1 MDTERTQVL
10 EMLAAGKLTVA
21 EAEMLLA
28 ALSRPAAEEMPDV
41 ATLKAAAKKDAG
53 GPAAISDS
61 FGPFDRPE
69 GFAPVSYTHLDVYKR
84 QPGHPRPP
92 APGRTVGRGSGG
104 RITN

>member
-69 GFAPVSYTHLDVYKR
+69 GFAP
-84 QPGHPRPP
+84 RPP
-92 APGRTVGRGSGG
+92 VPPRCLLYTSRCV
-104 RITN
+104 